1 MGRSRLPIRN
11 RLLQSVLSKQDVLV
25 CLFNQGIVSIA
36 GFATSVLIGR
46 QAPAELG
53 VYYIG
58 LSLVLF
64 ARGFQQQLVSTPYT
78 LYHHR
83 QSQQD
88 LAGYRG
94 SCLVQQGAFLGV
106 TLVYLLVQIFIALMG
121 LLLLAIIGLS
131 GTEIPEWMAWFPIS
145 GDTVQVVPT
154 LVVLLFLI
162 PAVLMREIVRHYC
175 FTHSENTSVLGLDTA
190 VSVLQI
196 LALVVLGYLGFLS
209 GASAWI
215 AIGLSCI
222 VAIGAWYVY
231 RGPAIKFSRESLRE
245 DLKLNWSFGKW
256 AVSGQFVGSLATY
269 LLPWLLLLA
278 AGTEGTGFFAA
289 CMTLV
294 GVANIFNTGMLNFL
308 TPKAAKV
315 YVEEGSAGLRQ
326 LMSRMYL
333 LFLVAVGSFALLL
346 SIFGDL
352 IAVNLFTS
360 NYVGLQTVLTILAI
374 AKLFEGFSHTAS
386 GGLFA
391 MERIKENFCVDVVLM
406 LVTITAAILL
416 IPSTGVVGAA
426 WTTLIG
432 ASTSAILRTIL
443 LVTFLREKPQIGG
456 LLNE

>member
-1 MGRSRLPIRN
+1 MGKSQLPIMS
-11 RLLQSVLSKQDVLV
+11 RLLQSILSKQDALV

-83 QSQQD
+83 QTD
-88 LAGYRG
+88 GEMPGYRG
-94 SCLVQQGAFLGV
+94 SCLVHQFFFLAI
-106 TLVYLLVQIFIALMG
+106 TLVYLIVQIAAAWMG
-121 LLLLAIIGLS
+121 WVS
-131 GTEIPEWMAWFPIS
+131 PE
-145 GDTVQVVPT
+145 VVPS
-154 LVVLLFLI
+154 LLVLLIFI
-162 PAVLMREIVRHYC
+162 PAILMREVVRHYC
-175 FTHSENTSVLGLDTA
+175 FTHSKNTSVLGIDLA
-190 VSVLQI
+190 ISVLQI
-196 LALVVLGYLGFLS
+196 GTLFALGYMGLLS
-209 GASAWI
+209 GATAWI
-215 AIGLSCI
+215 AVGASCI
-222 VAIGAWYVY
+222 LTLGFWYFKS
-231 RGPAIKFSRESLRE
+231 GPTIAFQKQRLSK
-245 DLKLNWSFGKW
+245 DWKLNWSFGKW
-256 AVSGQFVGSLATY
+256 AVSGQLVGSLPTY
-269 LLPWLLLLA
+269 LLPLLLVSS
-278 AGTEGTGFFAA
+278 AGTDRTGFFAA

-315 YVEEGSAGLRQ
+315 FVEEGSVGLRQ
-326 LMSRMYL
+326 LMSQMYL
-333 LFLVAVGSFALLL
+333 LFFVAVGSFALLL
-346 SIFGDL
+346 SIFGDW
-352 IAVNLFTS
+352 IAVNLFSS

-391 MERIKENFCVDVVLM
+391 IERIKENFWVDVILM

-416 IPSTGVVGAA
+416 VPQLGVVGAA

-432 ASTSAILRTIL
+432 ASTSATLRTIL
-443 LVTFLREKPQIGG
+443 LVTFLREKPQVGG
-456 LLNE
+456 LVND